1 MQENNPTYPPLLL
14 ICVKSHAYCVSNT
27 TPKRFASLG
36 EN

>member
-1 MQENNPTYPPLLL
+1 MQEREPTYPPLLL
-14 ICVKSHAYCVSNT
+14 ISVKSQAYCVSNT